1 MIYYILRPIVKW
13 TLKLYFRKIFLVG
26 LENIPKD
33 KAVIFASNH
42 PSAFV
47 EPCLL
52 ACFLPVQLHFLVRG
66 DLFSL
71 NWLSWLLRGTNQIPI
86 FRQKDGLGNVKKNLI
101 TQEKVRDLFS
111 RNKAVL
117 MFPEA
122 HTHENIYLRP
132 LKKGIARFAFM
143 DHGADCYI
151 VPVGVNFDKN
161 IPFNSKVSVIIGEA
175 IQVEAYKNKENM
187 TEAAKMNALLH
198 DLSTAM
204 KKSLR
209 HIENEE
215 KEEDIQKVFRLLDN
229 ERTMT
234 PLPVLSND
242 SSIFNEEQEVA
253 KILDKE
259 DIKYSSITN
268 LLETKKVNKVEKPS
282 LLDQLLILLFSPF
295 FIIGFVLHVVPDR
308 LSKMIVMKKV
318 TMHEFRTPV
327 YIAMMVFQYIIIF
340 LVALLMLMIYGKS
353 VFYFMLFFIG
363 TGLFALMYLKLWGY
377 KLKYIFRPS
386 QHTPISSKLYK
397 IIFK

>member
-175 IQVEAYKNKENM
+175 IQVEAYKNKENL

-215 KEEDIQKVFRLLDN
+215 KEDDIQKVFRLLDN